1 VTLIRNN
8 QEEFLQNNY
17 IRIKLLGSKLNSQGI
32 GASIWIETEDKT
44 IFQEAYNTRGYL
56 SSSDFVMTVGI
67 GNSQQ
72 VKSIR
77 VIWPERRESMVQ
89 DVKVNSLVEVSFEG
103 SVPIQQDDTTSPNST
118 LLSDVTPTSGIDFVY
133 EEDDYNDFGKQKLV
147 HYRLSRLG
155 GKLAVA
161 DVNGDD
167 NDDVFFGGASGQ
179 SPVLYLGQDDAKFVK
194 SSSQP
199 WLADR
204 RNEDM
209 KPHFFDA
216 DGDGD
221 QDLYIVSGGIGFEK
235 GSALYQDRLYINN
248 GKGSFRNMTSV
259 LPSEATS
266 GSCVVTADFDKDGDM
281 DLFVGGRH
289 MGSMYPFS
297 PESFIL
303 RNDTEGDRVKF
314 TNVTAQISE
323 ELGGIGMVTDAV
335 WTDYNGDSWPDLI
348 VVGEWMKIEIF
359 KNEQGKLVRQ
369 VFNSLTTSN
378 GWWRAIKQA
387 DVDGDGDMDYL
398 LGNAGTNYQLKATAI
413 EPIDLYAGDYDNDGF
428 NDPIMSYYIQGKSYP
443 FHSRD
448 ELLSQLKPL
457 EKRFPSYTSY
467 ASATILDFLG
477 PRMLEQTFHLK
488 AYRLSSCWM
497 ENKEGTFILHELPE
511 QLQYAPINSF
521 VELDVDGDGKTEFIA
536 AGNFYDYKPQI
547 GMANASMGNILRYSD
562 NQLELIHDTKTPLWI
577 DGNVRDMEVLT
588 FSDDQKRLAVSRND
602 EPAGIYM
609 P

>member
-1 VTLIRNN
+1 
-8 QEEFLQNNY
+8 
-17 IRIKLLGSKLNSQGI
+17 
-32 GASIWIETEDKT
+32 
-44 IFQEAYNTRGYL
+44 
-56 SSSDFVMTVGI
+56 
-67 GNSQQ
+67 
-72 VKSIR
+72 
-77 VIWPERRESMVQ
+77 
-89 DVKVNSLVEVSFEG
+89 
-103 SVPIQQDDTTSPNST
+103 
-118 LLSDVTPTSGIDFVY
+118 
-133 EEDDYNDFGKQKLV
+133 
-147 HYRLSRLG
+147 
-155 GKLAVA
+155 
-161 DVNGDD
+161 
-167 NDDVFFGGASGQ
+167 
-179 SPVLYLGQDDAKFVK
+179 
-194 SSSQP
+194 
-199 WLADR
+199 
-204 RNEDM
+204 
-209 KPHFFDA
+209 
-216 DGDGD
+216 
-221 QDLYIVSGGIGFEK
+221 
-235 GSALYQDRLYINN
+235 
-248 GKGSFRNMTSV
+248 
-259 LPSEATS
+259 
-266 GSCVVTADFDKDGDM
+266 
-281 DLFVGGRH
+281 
-289 MGSMYPFS
+289 
-297 PESFIL
+297 
-303 RNDTEGDRVKF
+303 
-314 TNVTAQISE
+314 
-323 ELGGIGMVTDAV
+323 
-335 WTDYNGDSWPDLI
+335 
-348 VVGEWMKIEIF
+348 
-359 KNEQGKLVRQ
+359 
-369 VFNSLTTSN
+369 VFNSLSTSN
-378 GWWRAIKQA
+378 GWWTAIKQA